1 MKRVKMDYNN
11 AMGVEYR
18 VVKDAE
24 RDGQPARVVSGART
38 YAAETGEIWDA
49 LTNAKRIPRW
59 FLPITG
65 DLKMGGRYQLEGN
78 AGGEITRC
86 DSPEALD
93 LTWEYAENVS
103 WVTVRL
109 EPDGEGTRLTLEHI
123 MLKDEASEKHW
134 KQFGPGATGV
144 GWDLGFFGMG
154 LHLDTGQAVDQEES
168 HAWMASEAGKSF
180 IRECA
185 KAWEESHVKSGE
197 AADVA
202 AAMAEQTAKFYTGE

>member
-1 MKRVKMDYNN
+1 MRYSNPL
-11 AMGVEYR
+11 GVDYR

-24 RDGQPARVVSGART
+24 HEGQPARIVSGART
-38 YAAETGEIWDA
+38 YATDARDLWDA
-49 LTNAKRIPRW
+49 LTNTERIPHW

-65 DLKMGGRYQLEGN
+65 DLKIGGRYQLEGN

-86 DSPEALD
+86 DPTDALD
-93 LTWEYAENVS
+93 VTWEYAENVS

-123 MLKDEASEKHW
+123 MLKDEASEAHW

-154 LHLDTGQAVDQEES
+154 LYLESGGQAIDQKEV
-168 HAWMASEAGKSF
+168 HAWMASEEGKSF
-180 IRECA
+180 MRDCA
-185 KAWEESHVKSGE
+185 KAWGQAHIDAGE
-197 AADVA
+197 ASEVA
-202 AAMAEQTAKFYTGE
+202 QTVAEQTAKAYCGEQ